1 MPPSPNDHNHEVG
14 LPVEVSLNWT
24 VSGADPESGVPAKF
38 VTGGGIG
45 VGVAVVVDAV
55 GCGVVPV
62 DVAVPV
68 GIEVIVVVDVV
79 VVPETVGDGVAV
91 PVAVDVIS
99 VGGLT
104 QTCSITCPAPPP
116 V

>member
-1 MPPSPNDHNHEVG
+1 M
-14 LPVEVSLNWT
+14 
-24 VSGADPESGVPAKF
+24 
-38 VTGGGIG
+38 
-45 VGVAVVVDAV
+45 GVAVVVVIDAV

-68 GIEVIVVVDVV
+68 GIDVIVVVEVV
-79 VVPETVGDGVAV
+79 EVPDAVGDGVAV
-91 PVAVDVIS
+91 SGFVNVTS

-104 QTCSITCPAPPP
+104 QTCSITCPPLPP